1 MKTILGGLWVIVN
14 YWSKEEACMN
24 SESAFANDFDI
35 YGISDS
41 VKKNTTY
48 NLLLASSETNATTI
62 DSKEQELTDIYFG
75 KIHSLRKNQPKYP
88 VIHPDEDL
96 FKDEAYMVIWMKNW
110 LNLWTSS
117 ICGILGLSRSYVT
130 SILWKYRKKL

>member
-1 MKTILGGLWVIVN
+1 MKTILGSLWVIVN
-14 YWSKEEACMN
+14 YWSKEEAGMN
-24 SESAFANDFDI
+24 SESAFANYFDI

-62 DSKEQELTDIYFG
+62 DSKEQELADIYFG

-96 FKDEAYMVIWMKNW
+96 SKDQAYMVIWMKNW

-117 ICGILGLSRSYVT
+117 ICGILGLSCSYVT
-130 SILWKYRKKL
+130 SILGKYRKKL